1 MPSLLDSYTDQ
12 TRCWFPDKD
21 LGWVSGHVTNKHVDG
36 EDVRIDFVDEN
47 GKDHTVTTSLSAIAS
62 NPDVLPP
69 LRNPPVLE
77 GTEDL
82 TNLSHLNEPAGASC
96 ALFRSASEW
105 GLIGRIGRATV
116 LHTILHRYSL
126 RSIYTYSGIVLV
138 AVNPFTSL
146 SGVYSP
152 SVVQAYS
159 SRLKGELEPHLFAIA
174 EEAYRCMV
182 GKDGEGGGNQTIV
195 VSGESGAGKTVS
207 AKYIMRYFATV
218 EDPNKP
224 GKKKTT
230 ASGMTEVE
238 EQILATNPIMEAFG
252 NAKTTRNDNSSRFG
266 KYIEILFDG
275 TQTIVGARI
284 RTYLLERSRLVY
296 QPETERNYHIFY
308 QLLAGA
314 PSSERKSLGL
324 DSASSFTYL
333 NQGGPNALAIAGVDD
348 AAEFEATQKALS
360 TVGIT
365 VERQWQIF
373 KVLAALLHLGNM
385 EIRATRTD
393 ALLDD
398 DDASLVRATSLLG
411 IDKTEFK
418 RWILKKQ
425 IVTRTDKIVTS
436 LNAAQANV
444 VKDSVAKHIYASLF
458 EWLVAVINESLTN
471 EKVEGTVKNFIGV
484 LDIYGFEH
492 FKKNSFEQF
501 CINYANEKLQQE
513 FNAHVFKLEQE
524 EYMREQINWTFID
537 FADNQ
542 PTIDLIEG
550 KLGVLSLLDEESR
563 MPSGSDS
570 NFVQKLHSTV
580 GAKPENAK
588 VFKKPRFGNNGFTIS
603 HYALDVTYEADGF
616 LEKNRDTVPDE
627 HLALLATTTNPFLK
641 EVLDCAE
648 ATKVAI
654 AEADAAKAAEAAAA
668 NPAASKRMSVMG
680 GAGGARGGTARKP
693 TLGSIFKASLISLM
707 DTIDSTNAHYIRCIK
722 PNEAKQAW
730 EVEPPMVLGQLRA
743 CGVLETI
750 KISCAGYPTRWKFDE
765 FADRYY
771 MLVPSSQWQ
780 QTSDLRALCESIL
793 SSAISEPDRYQV
805 GLTKIFFRAGLL
817 ARFEQL
823 RTSRLNE
830 LTTLIQKNVRRFLA
844 MRDYSRVRK
853 MILGVQAVVR
863 ANAAKRRAEE
873 ARREKAAVMVQKVA
887 RGFMERQRFERA
899 KRMVVALQAIARGQH
914 LRANFVEER
923 KKQAATQLQSML
935 RGAVARQQ
943 FLRDR
948 RRVILLQ
955 SCVRR
960 RQARGQLKA
969 LKAEARSATH
979 FKEVTYRL
987 ENKVVELTQ
996 TLQKRTTENR
1006 DLQSKLRALEQQ
1018 LDSWQSKHDEADSR
1032 AKALQSE
1039 LDKPTIALAEFEA
1052 LAQQKKEL
1060 DARLEESLKQIAD
1073 KDAEIERIHQDF
1085 LKQKT
1090 DLEAKQGTLQKSL
1103 AAASDDSATVSGLRQ
1118 ELASLREQLS
1128 RQVAINNNAAK
1139 APRQDANFTMATG
1152 QRSVAPGAPVTNGVV
1167 ENGSSPSL
1175 PAGVAA
1181 AAAALSAPQ
1190 GAKRRARRHSDG
1202 VMDGVSVSP
1211 IPEDGRW
1218 EKSPRPVSMA
1228 FPQEPTVR
1236 RLAGGPG
1243 GKGYLP
1249 DVYDDP
1255 AEEIMRLLEEEEP
1268 LDEDVLFSLVRHLK
1282 IPAPNLSSPP
1292 SPKEVLFPA
1301 HLISLVTNEMW
1312 KYGMMR
1318 ESERFLANVMQTIQ
1332 QHVMSYTGDE
1342 VIVPGIFWLSN
1353 VHEILSFVCIAES
1366 DILQG
1371 IGPGGD
1377 GIGRDYEWDDY
1388 ERLVTIVKHDLD
1400 SLEYN
1405 IYHTWMQETKKRLH
1419 KMVIPALIES
1429 QSLPGFVTSDSG
1441 GRLFNRLVGGNQAPA
1456 FSMDDI
1462 LNLLNKVWKSLKS
1475 YYVEV
1480 TVVQQAITE
1489 LLKLIGVTSFNDLLM
1504 RRNFSSWKRA
1514 MQIQYN
1520 ITRLEEWCKAHDMPE
1535 GTLQLEHLMQATKL
1549 LQLKKASL
1557 ADIEIIF
1564 DVCWMLT
1571 PTQIQKLVAN
1581 YYVADYENPISPE
1594 ILRAVNARV
1603 VAGDKNDHL
1612 LLPPEVEEAGQYETP
1627 LPREVTGIETYIPS
1641 YLVAPHIRRL
1651 RTRAALQSPI
1661 ALHSYP
1667 RPPSAPIAPVHT
1679 PLHRMPVPSVTVG
1692 PVPLAKVATGLMRLT
1707 WAPKHTPDEQ
1717 AFELMKMAID
1727 EGSTTFNSG
1736 YFYGTPPDITA
1747 NLKLISRFC
1756 EKYPDYKDK
1765 FFLSV
1770 KGGITPQMKPNAD
1783 VDFLRKQVTEVN
1795 EILKHR
1801 KMDLFEIARV
1811 DKEAGPEKS
1820 MQNLL
1825 TLRDEGHFKYIGIS
1839 EASADTIRRS
1849 AAVGPVAAVELEYSP
1864 FATEIEKNGV
1874 LDACKELGIPIAA
1887 YSPLGAGFL
1896 GNNWKSKD
1904 DIPEG
1909 DMRRN
1914 FDKFSDEHFEHN
1926 MELVRKLTSIAEKK
1940 GVTPAQLSIA
1950 WVGAQW
1956 AGISVLPG
1964 STNPQRAKQCL
1975 EAADITF
1982 TPDELAEIRKVVD
1995 SFEVKGVRYMK
2006 NEHVQNSLFG

>member
-1 MPSLLDSYTDQ
+1 MADTSILAQYVVGA
-12 TRCWFPDKD
+12 RVWFPSKEQGWISGEVTDKKLEGD
-21 LGWVSGHVTNKHVDG
+21 KVTLA
-36 EDVRIDFVDEN
+36 FVDET
-47 GKDHTVTTSLSAIAS
+47 GKDHSVSTTLAAVANATPSQPS
-62 NPDVLPP
+62 DVLPP
-69 LRNPPVLE
+69 LRNPPLLE
-77 GTEDL
+77 ATEDL
-82 TNLSHLNEPAGASC
+82 TNLSYLNEPA
-96 ALFRSASEW
+96 
-105 GLIGRIGRATV
+105 V

-138 AVNPFTSL
+138 AVNPFSSL
-146 SGVYSP
+146 SVYDH
-152 SVVQAYS
+152 SVVQAYAG
-159 SRLKGELEPHLFAIA
+159 RRKGELEPHLFAIA

-182 GKDGEGGGNQTIV
+182 GTAGEPGGNQTII

-218 EDPNKP
+218 DDPNKP
-224 GKKKTT
+224 GKKKTG
-230 ASGMTEVE
+230 ASGMSEVE

-266 KYIEILFDG
+266 KYIEILFDDS
-275 TQTIVGARI
+275 QTIVGARI

-314 PSSERKSLGL
+314 PASERKSLGL
-324 DSASSFTYL
+324 ESAAAFTYL
-333 NQGGPNALAIAGVDD
+333 NQGGASAAVIPGVDD

-360 TVGIT
+360 TVGIP

-373 KVLAALLHLGNM
+373 KLLAALLHIGNM

-393 ALLDD
+393 ALLEDD
-398 DDASLVRATSLLG
+398 DKSLVLATQLLG
-411 IDKTEFK
+411 IDKAEFK

-436 LNAAQANV
+436 LNAPQANV

-458 EWLVAVINESLTN
+458 DWLVAVVNESLTN
-471 EKVEGTVKNFIGV
+471 DAVERTVKNFIGV

-524 EYMREQINWTFID
+524 EYVREQINWTFID

-563 MPSGSDS
+563 MPSGSDA
-570 NFVQKLHSTV
+570 NFVQKLYSTV
-580 GAKPENAK
+580 GTKPENAK
-588 VFKKPRFGNNGFTIS
+588 VFKKPRFGNNGFTIA
-603 HYALDVTYEADGF
+603 HYALDVTYDSEGF

-627 HLALLATTTNPFLK
+627 HLALLATTSNAFLK
-641 EVLDCAE
+641 EVLDRADATKAAVAEAE
-648 ATKVAI
+648 ATKVA
-654 AEADAAKAAEAAAA
+654 EKR
-668 NPAASKRMSVMG
+668 ASTLGGPKRLGG
-680 GAGGARGGTARKP
+680 GAGGAAKKP

-722 PNEAKQAW
+722 PNEAKRAW
-730 EVEPPMVLGQLRA
+730 EFEPPMVLGQLRA

-750 KISCAGYPTRWKFDE
+750 RISCAGYPTRWTFDE

-771 MLVPSSQWQ
+771 MLVPSAQWQ
-780 QTSDLRALCESIL
+780 QTSDLRALCSSIL
-793 SSAISEPDRYQV
+793 STTTPEPDKYQV

-844 MRDYSRVRK
+844 VRDYARARK
-853 MILGVQAVVR
+853 AIVGLQAMWR
-863 ANAAKRRAEE
+863 ARE
-873 ARREKAAVMVQKVA
+873 ARKRVEDMRRENAAVMIQKQA
-887 RGFMERQRFERA
+887 RGFLERTRYERTRKAVIAIQALVRGRHVRATFREQRKNQA
-899 KRMVVALQAIARGQH
+899 AVALQS
-914 LRANFVEER
+914 L
-923 KKQAATQLQSML
+923 L
-935 RGAVARQQ
+935 RGALVRQQ
-943 FLRDR
+943 YQIDR
-948 RRVILLQ
+948 RRVVLLQ

-960 RQARGQLKA
+960 RQAKNQLKS
-969 LKAEARSATH
+969 LKQEAKSATH

-996 TLQKRTTENR
+996 TLQSRTADNR
-1006 DLQSKLRALEQQ
+1006 ELNSKLKALERQ
-1018 LDSWQSKHDEADSR
+1018 LESWTAKHDEADKR
-1032 AKALQSE
+1032 ARDLQAE
-1039 LDKPTIALAEFEA
+1039 VDKPTVALPEFEA
-1052 LAQQKKEL
+1052 LSQQKREL
-1060 DARLEESLKQIAD
+1060 DARLEESLKKIAEQ
-1073 KDAEIERIHQDF
+1073 DAEIERLHQDF
-1085 LKQKT
+1085 LKQKA
-1090 DLEAKQGTLQKSL
+1090 DLEAQHDTLKTSL
-1103 AAASDDSATVSGLRQ
+1103 ATASDDSATVSGLRQ
-1118 ELASLREQLS
+1118 ELSSLREQLS
-1128 RQVAINNNAAK
+1128 RQVALNNAAAK
-1139 APRQDANFTMATG
+1139 APRPDGANFQMATG
-1152 QRSVAPGAPVTNGVV
+1152 QNRAAAPAPNATTSPLV
-1167 ENGSSPSL
+1167 ENGNAAL

-1181 AAAALSAPQ
+1181 AAAALTGTGGS
-1190 GAKRRARRHSDG
+1190 KRRARRHSDVMAEATGSG
-1202 VMDGVSVSP
+1202 VVP
-1211 IPEDGRW
+1211 IPEDDRW
-1218 EKSPRPVSMA
+1218 ERSPRAVSMA
-1228 FPQEPTVR
+1228 FAPEPSMR
-1236 RLAGGPG
+1236 RLGGGGPG

-1268 LDEDVLFSLVRHLK
+1268 LDEDILSGLVRHLK

-1301 HLISLVTNEMW
+1301 HLISLITNEMW

-1332 QHVMSYTGDE
+1332 QHVMSFTGDE

-1353 VHEILSFVCIAES
+1353 VHEIFSFVCIAES

-1371 IGPGGD
+1371 IGPGGE
-1377 GIGRDYEWDDY
+1377 GIGRDYDWDDY

-1441 GRLFNRLVGGNQAPA
+1441 GRLFNRLVGGNQPPA

-1475 YYVEV
+1475 YYVEHS
-1480 TVVQQAITE
+1480 VVQQAITE
-1489 LLKLIGVTSFNDLLM
+1489 LLKLIGVSSFNDLLM

-1557 ADIEIIF
+1557 PDIEIIF

-1603 VAGDKNDHL
+1603 VAGDKSDHL
-1612 LLPPEVEEAGQYETP
+1612 LLPPEVEEAGPYETP
-1627 LPREVTGIETYIPS
+1627 LAREVTGIEVYIPAWLQAPHLRQVVQ
-1641 YLVAPHIRRL
+1641 LVA
-1651 RTRAALQSPI
+1651 S
-1661 ALHSYP
+1661 
-1667 RPPSAPIAPVHT
+1667 
-1679 PLHRMPVPSVTVG
+1679 SV
-1692 PVPLAKVATGLMRLT
+1692 
-1707 WAPKHTPDEQ
+1707 
-1717 AFELMKMAID
+1717 
-1727 EGSTTFNSG
+1727 
-1736 YFYGTPPDITA
+1736 
-1747 NLKLISRFC
+1747 
-1756 EKYPDYKDK
+1756 
-1765 FFLSV
+1765 
-1770 KGGITPQMKPNAD
+1770 
-1783 VDFLRKQVTEVN
+1783 
-1795 EILKHR
+1795 
-1801 KMDLFEIARV
+1801 
-1811 DKEAGPEKS
+1811 
-1820 MQNLL
+1820 
-1825 TLRDEGHFKYIGIS
+1825 
-1839 EASADTIRRS
+1839 
-1849 AAVGPVAAVELEYSP
+1849 
-1864 FATEIEKNGV
+1864 
-1874 LDACKELGIPIAA
+1874 
-1887 YSPLGAGFL
+1887 
-1896 GNNWKSKD
+1896 
-1904 DIPEG
+1904 
-1909 DMRRN
+1909 
-1914 FDKFSDEHFEHN
+1914 
-1926 MELVRKLTSIAEKK
+1926 
-1940 GVTPAQLSIA
+1940 
-1950 WVGAQW
+1950 
-1956 AGISVLPG
+1956 
-1964 STNPQRAKQCL
+1964 
-1975 EAADITF
+1975 
-1982 TPDELAEIRKVVD
+1982 
-1995 SFEVKGVRYMK
+1995 
-2006 NEHVQNSLFG
+2006 

>member
-1 MPSLLDSYTDQ
+1 MSSLDAYQVD
-12 TRCWFPDKD
+12 TRVYFADKD
-21 LGWVSGHVTNKHVDG
+21 QGWISARLTAKSIDG
-36 EDVRIDFVDEN
+36 DSVKLDFVDDNAKE
-47 GKDHTVTTSLSAIAS
+47 HSVTTTLSALSSAS
-62 NPDVLPP
+62 PPDVLPP

-82 TNLSHLNEPAGASC
+82 TNLSYLNEPS
-96 ALFRSASEW
+96 
-105 GLIGRIGRATV
+105 V

-146 SGVYSP
+146 SGVYDH
-152 SVVQAYS
+152 SVVQAYA
-159 SRLKGELEPHLFAIA
+159 SRRKGELEPHLFAIA

-182 GKDGEGGGNQTIV
+182 GTAGEPGGNQTII

-218 EDPNKP
+218 DDPNKP
-224 GKKKTT
+224 GRKKSTS
-230 ASGMTEVE
+230 SGMSEVE

-275 TQTIVGARI
+275 SQTIVGARI

-314 PSSERKSLGL
+314 PSSERKALGL
-324 DSASSFTYL
+324 DSAATFTYL
-333 NQGGPNALAIAGVDD
+333 NQGGSAALTIAGVDD
-348 AAEFEATQKALS
+348 AGEFAATQKALS
-360 TVGIT
+360 TVGIP
-365 VERQWQIF
+365 VERQWHIF
-373 KVLAALLHLGNM
+373 KLLAALLHLGNM
-385 EIRATRTD
+385 EIRAARTD

-398 DDASLVRATSLLG
+398 EDRGLVLATQLLG
-411 IDKTEFK
+411 IDKNEFK
-418 RWILKKQ
+418 KWILKKQ

-458 EWLVAVINESLTN
+458 DWLVAVVNESLTN
-471 EKVEGTVKNFIGV
+471 DQVEGSVKNFIGV

-524 EYMREQINWTFID
+524 EYVREQIDWTFID

-550 KLGVLSLLDEESR
+550 KLGILSLLDEESR
-563 MPSGSDS
+563 MPSGSDA
-570 NFVQKLHSTV
+570 NFLQKLHSTI
-580 GAKPENAK
+580 GSKPDSAK
-588 VFKKPRFGNNGFTIS
+588 VFKKPRFGNNAFTVA
-603 HYALDVTYEADGF
+603 HYALDVTYEAEGF

-627 HLALLATTTNPFLK
+627 HLALLATTSNAFLK
-641 EVLDCAE
+641 EVLDRAD
-648 ATKVAI
+648 ATKAAVA
-654 AEADAAKAAEAAAA
+654 EAEAANVAA
-668 NPAASKRMSVMG
+668 KRASTLGGPGAGPKRVG
-680 GAGGARGGTARKP
+680 GAAGAGGTARKP
-693 TLGSIFKASLISLM
+693 TLGSIFKGSLISLM
-707 DTIDSTNAHYIRCIK
+707 ATIDSTNAHYIRCIK
-722 PNEAKQAW
+722 PNEQKQAW
-730 EVEPPMVLGQLRA
+730 EFDPPMVLGQLRA

-780 QTSDLRALCESIL
+780 QTSDLRALCTSIL
-793 SSAISEPDRYQV
+793 SSAVSEPDKYQV

-823 RTSRLNE
+823 RHARLGE
-830 LTTLIQKNVRRFLA
+830 LTTLIQKHVRRFLA
-844 MRDYSRVRK
+844 QRDYARVRR
-853 MILGVQAVVR
+853 MITGVQAVVR
-863 ANAAKRRAEE
+863 ANAARRRAEE
-873 ARREKAAVMVQKVA
+873 ARRERAAVMIQKAA
-887 RGFMERQRFERA
+887 RGFLERVKFARA
-899 KRMVVALQAIARGQH
+899 RKTVVAVQALARGMH
-914 LRANFVEER
+914 VRATFKEER
-923 KKQAATQLQSML
+923 RIQAAVQLQSML
-935 RGAVARQQ
+935 RGAIARQNYT
-943 FLRDR
+943 RDR
-948 RRVILLQ
+948 RRVVLLQ

-960 RQARGQLKA
+960 RQAKQQLKT
-969 LKAEARSATH
+969 LKTEARSATH
-979 FKEVTYRL
+979 FKEVTYKL

-996 TLQKRTTENR
+996 TLQTRTAENR
-1006 DLQSKLRALEQQ
+1006 SLQGKLRALEQQ
-1018 LDSWQSKHDEADSR
+1018 LESWQAKHDDADAR
-1032 AKALQSE
+1032 ARALQAE
-1039 LDKPTIALAEFEA
+1039 VDKPSVALPEFEA
-1052 LAQQKKEL
+1052 LAKEKKEL
-1060 DARLEESLKQIAD
+1060 DARLDESLKKLAEQ
-1073 KDAEIERIHQDF
+1073 DAEIDRLHQEF
-1085 LKQKT
+1085 VKEKAA
-1090 DLEAKQGTLQKSL
+1090 LEAQHESLKMSL
-1103 AAASDDSATVSGLRQ
+1103 AAASDDSATVSTLRQ
-1118 ELASLREQLS
+1118 EISSLREQLS
-1128 RQVAINNNAAK
+1128 RQVAMNNAAAK
-1139 APRQDANFTMATG
+1139 APRPDGANFQMATG
-1152 QRSVAPGAPVTNGVV
+1152 QRALPATNGAAPT
-1167 ENGSSPSL
+1167 ENGGPAPPAI

-1181 AAAALSAPQ
+1181 AAAALSAPH
-1190 GAKRRARRHSDG
+1190 GGVKRRARRYSDEG
-1202 VMDGVSVSP
+1202 MGNAPSSVSP
-1211 IPEDGRW
+1211 IPEHDRW
-1218 EKSPRPVSMA
+1218 ETSPRPVSMA
-1228 FPQEPTVR
+1228 YPQEPGTR

-1268 LDEDVLFSLVRHLK
+1268 LDEDVLLSIIRHLK

-1332 QHVMSYTGDE
+1332 QHVMGYTGDD

-1371 IGPGGD
+1371 IGPGGE
-1377 GIGRDYEWDDY
+1377 GIGRDYDWDDY

-1441 GRLFNRLVGGNQAPA
+1441 GGRLFNRLVGGDKPPA
-1456 FSMDDI
+1456 YSMDDI

-1475 YYVEV
+1475 YYVEH

-1557 ADIEIIF
+1557 PDIEIIF

-1594 ILRAVNARV
+1594 ILRAVNGRV

-1612 LLPPEVEEAGQYETP
+1612 LLPPEVEEAGSYETP
-1627 LPREVTGIETYIPS
+1627 MPREVTGIETYIPAWLS
-1641 YLVAPHIRRL
+1641 APHLRQLVQLVA
-1651 RTRAALQSPI
+1651 
-1661 ALHSYP
+1661 
-1667 RPPSAPIAPVHT
+1667 
-1679 PLHRMPVPSVTVG
+1679 
-1692 PVPLAKVATGLMRLT
+1692 
-1707 WAPKHTPDEQ
+1707 
-1717 AFELMKMAID
+1717 
-1727 EGSTTFNSG
+1727 
-1736 YFYGTPPDITA
+1736 
-1747 NLKLISRFC
+1747 
-1756 EKYPDYKDK
+1756 
-1765 FFLSV
+1765 
-1770 KGGITPQMKPNAD
+1770 
-1783 VDFLRKQVTEVN
+1783 
-1795 EILKHR
+1795 
-1801 KMDLFEIARV
+1801 
-1811 DKEAGPEKS
+1811 
-1820 MQNLL
+1820 
-1825 TLRDEGHFKYIGIS
+1825 
-1839 EASADTIRRS
+1839 
-1849 AAVGPVAAVELEYSP
+1849 
-1864 FATEIEKNGV
+1864 
-1874 LDACKELGIPIAA
+1874 
-1887 YSPLGAGFL
+1887 
-1896 GNNWKSKD
+1896 
-1904 DIPEG
+1904 
-1909 DMRRN
+1909 
-1914 FDKFSDEHFEHN
+1914 
-1926 MELVRKLTSIAEKK
+1926 
-1940 GVTPAQLSIA
+1940 
-1950 WVGAQW
+1950 
-1956 AGISVLPG
+1956 
-1964 STNPQRAKQCL
+1964 
-1975 EAADITF
+1975 
-1982 TPDELAEIRKVVD
+1982 
-1995 SFEVKGVRYMK
+1995 
-2006 NEHVQNSLFG
+2006 SL